1 MYGTQIQEARIMIT
15 NFVVFAFVVGL
26 LTGAVVVGAIH
37 WAKDLGLNMGWWKW
51 LLSALWYLLLLFL
64 LFAAFTF
71 IGEGESAA
79 GWKTVGISAVLMVI
93 LGVGLLRILKA
104 K

>member
-1 MYGTQIQEARIMIT
+1 MIT
-15 NFVVFAFVVGL
+15 NFVIFAFIVGL
-26 LTGAVVVGAIH
+26 LTGAVVLGAVT
-37 WAKDLGLNMGWWKW
+37 WTRELGWKMTWWLW

-71 IGEGESAA
+71 IGEGEPTA
-79 GWKTVGISAVLMVI
+79 GWKTVGISVVLLVI
-93 LGVGLLRILKA
+93 LGAGLVRVLKA